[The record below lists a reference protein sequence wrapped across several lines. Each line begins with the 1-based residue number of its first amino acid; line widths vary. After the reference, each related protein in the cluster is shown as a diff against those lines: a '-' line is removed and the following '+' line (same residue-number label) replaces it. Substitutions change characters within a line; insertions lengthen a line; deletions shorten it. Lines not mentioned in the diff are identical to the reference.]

1 MFATLFIRM
10 KYRFNVTSIVG
21 KKVATMAVPS
31 RKVWLRLPKTRELKA
46 KAAGAAFMKAC
57 TV

>member
-1 MFATLFIRM
+1 M